1 MKMSD
6 LLVEKSGNVLFLTL
20 NRPERLNAFS
30 AEMILSLTNELA
42 AAKTDDSIRA
52 VVLSGSGRS
61 FSAGGDVKTM
71 GEADGQQVYDHI
83 GRLNECIKAFKELDK
98 PVIAAVHGF
107 AAGAAFNLALACD
120 QILAA
125 EDSKFVMSFSQVGL
139 ISDGGGLYFLPRI
152 IGPYKAKQLFFN
164 AEPITAVQAEEYGI
178 VNKVVPLE
186 QLKDEAVSY
195 AHKLSQ
201 GPVKA
206 YGMMKKIINASA
218 MSTLEEILEQERIA
232 QTLMISTEDH
242 HEGIHAFKEKRK
254 PIFQGK

>member
-1 MKMSD
+1 MSD

-98 PVIAAVHGF
+98 PVIAAVNGF

-206 YGMMKKIINASA
+206 YGMMKKSS
-218 MSTLEEILEQERIA
+218 MPQR
-232 QTLMISTEDH
+232 
-242 HEGIHAFKEKRK
+242 
-254 PIFQGK
+254 

>member
-1 MKMSD
+1 MNMSD
-6 LLVEKSGNVLFLTL
+6 LLVEKNGSVLLLTL
-20 NRPERLNAFS
+20 NRPDRLNAFS
-30 AEMILSLTNELA
+30 AEMIHSLTKEINN
-42 AAKTDDSIRA
+42 AKQDDSVRA

-71 GEADGQQVYDHI
+71 GEANGQHVYDHI
-83 GRLNECIKAFKELDK
+83 GRLNECINAFSTLEK
-98 PVIAAVHGF
+98 PIIAAVHGF

-125 EDSKFVMSFSQVGL
+125 VDSKFVMSFSQVGL

-164 AEPITAVQAEEYGI
+164 AEPITANQALEYGI
-178 VNKVVPLE
+178 VNKTVPAE
-186 QLKDEAVSY
+186 QLKDEAISY

-201 GPVKA
+201 GPIKA
-206 YGMMKKIINASA
+206 YGMMKKIINSSA
-218 MSTLEEILEQERIA
+218 TSNLDEILEQERIA

-242 HEGIHAFKEKRK
+242 QEGIHAFKDKRK
-254 PIFQGK
+254 PVFQGK